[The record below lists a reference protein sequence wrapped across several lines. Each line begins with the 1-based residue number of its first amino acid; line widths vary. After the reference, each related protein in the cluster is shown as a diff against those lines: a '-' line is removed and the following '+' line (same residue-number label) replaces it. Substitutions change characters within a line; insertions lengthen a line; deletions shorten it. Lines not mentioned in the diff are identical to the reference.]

1 MGAGQQGSAG
11 CFPTCAL
18 LGAILGHVD
27 DVAERAHQSMVDRNW
42 PALIPLLHP
51 YLHWSGPDNVTI
63 RGRKR
68 VLAMLTERSDP
79 PESPTS
85 VELRDNQI
93 YRWRE

>member
-11 CFPTCAL
+11 PFRASEHHV
-18 LGAILGHVD
+18 ILGRI
-27 DVAERAHQSMVDRNW
+27 DVAERAHQSMVDRDW
-42 PALIPLLHP
+42 HALCPLLHP

-63 RGRKR
+63 RGRTK
-68 VLAMLTERSDP
+68 VLAMLAGRTDP
-79 PESPTS
+79 PGRPAS